1 MPYVSYPRPLAII
14 MKKTIYL
21 ILSLLFF
28 QSCSGQIKCSD
39 LKNGTFE
46 LKSETGTTIIERK
59 ENTQIEK
66 FNGLNYYSDVEW
78 LTDCKYELK
87 NHRNHNGELDNEELN
102 SIYTVE
108 IMEITTDS
116 VRIKTTSNYSDDS
129 LERTLKI
136 ISIK

>member
-1 MPYVSYPRPLAII
+1 

-21 ILSLLFF
+21 ILILLSF
-28 QSCSGQIKCSD
+28 QSCSGQLKCSD

-59 ENTQIEK
+59 GNTQIET
-66 FNGLNYYSDVEW
+66 NEGLNYYSDVEW
-78 LTDCKYELK
+78 ITNCKYELK
-87 NHRNHNGELDNEELN
+87 NHRNHNGELEKEELN

-108 IMEITTDS
+108 ILEITKDS
-116 VRIKTTSNYSDDS
+116 VKIKTTSNFSDQS

-136 ISIK
+136 IELK

>member
-1 MPYVSYPRPLAII
+1 

-21 ILSLLFF
+21 ILILMSF
-28 QSCSGQIKCSD
+28 QSCNGQLKCSD

-59 ENTQIEK
+59 GNTQIEK
-66 FNGLNYYSDVEW
+66 NDGLNYYSDVEW
-78 LTDCKYELK
+78 ITDCKYELK
-87 NHRNHNGELDNEELN
+87 NHRNHNGELEKEELN

-108 IMEITTDS
+108 ILKITKDS
-116 VRIKTTSNYSDDS
+116 VKIKTTSNYSDQS

-136 ISIK
+136 IELK